1 MNVTSRSK
9 SPVISDKLEFTQITL
24 VLFVSLFAKSLL
36 APSGA
41 PMVTLVYYIPV
52 CHEGH
57 KGHKAM
63 KVISLCLLGS
73 LFFPTMPRR
82 RRGRIT
88 TTSQATTR
96 TVKAIMLIW
105 AESLTLG
112 NGCAGYKNK
121 ILKSIH
127 TYYEVV
133 N

>member
-1 MNVTSRSK
+1 MRAEVDILVNFPIDTSPKKKTHS
-9 SPVISDKLEFTQITL
+9 
-24 VLFVSLFAKSLL
+24 A
-36 APSGA
+36 
-41 PMVTLVYYIPV
+41 MVTLVYYIPV